1 MWWWG
6 IASAACDRLGC
17 AEADRDERGCCPAAV
32 AAPAPPR
39 VAAPAVVGPPA
50 EPVDEAIEQLAQ
62 AKRVEAIGRLEQLLV
77 GAPPPEVAAELR
89 LRLAILRLE
98 GGRFLVLR
106 GDPAGRGWLEQA
118 SALARRVLEEFPAYQ
133 RTDQVLLVE
142 ARCRADLGDGP
153 GARARLDELG
163 RRFPASSLAPE
174 AAALRERL
182 P

>member
-32 AAPAPPR
+32 AAPAPA
-39 VAAPAVVGPPA
+39 AAPSPVEPPA
-50 EPVDEAIEQLAQ
+50 APVDGAFEQLKH
-62 AKRVEAIGRLEQLLV
+62 AKRVEAIAKLEQLLA
-77 GAPPPEVAAELR
+77 GLRPTEVAAELR

-98 GGRFLVLR
+98 GGQYLVAR
-106 GDPAGRGWLEQA
+106 GDPAGRGWLEQG
-118 SALARRVLEEFPAYQ
+118 SALARRVLEEVPAYQ

-163 RRFPASSLAPE
+163 RRFPASSFAPE
-174 AAALRERL
+174 AAALRKRL